1 MKITNSIK
9 DLILDKQTSFR
20 QTNPKS
26 GSVMVGLTD
35 DELADM
41 ARISKRELQRIKSKK
56 DFGPFGIQIIL
67 RVLHSLGINPAEIN
81 LYPIEIDINREPTL
95 EINIDDK
102 LSNINFENNTVHL
115 SIRNPVLLLESL
127 SGRNKNFLIS
137 NERIIKPTI
146 NDFDNYRDKDIIL
159 KCLGD
164 NTKINYGEVSVRWLQ
179 QYSPWPPS
187 IDALLFGK
195 NLIHSKIIGNIFKG
209 QNPVICDIG
218 TGTGFLAAVCAKHLH
233 PTELIITDTRKS
245 AVELAMHNVKSNSS
259 PDCKLIDL
267 VGFGLTPIL
276 AHIKSKVDAILLTP
290 PYIPIYNKSLNHRS
304 EVYSNVLLEQ
314 VLLDF
319 HHLSKHLIL
328 LISSVANAE
337 YQEAISRSS
346 SRLSIIEIDY
356 KWVPFRVS
364 PATRS
369 NYPQRQI

>member
-1 MKITNSIK
+1 M
-9 DLILDKQTSFR
+9 
-20 QTNPKS
+20 
-26 GSVMVGLTD
+26 
-35 DELADM
+35 
-41 ARISKRELQRIKSKK
+41 
-56 DFGPFGIQIIL
+56 
-67 RVLHSLGINPAEIN
+67 
-81 LYPIEIDINREPTL
+81 
-95 EINIDDK
+95 
-102 LSNINFENNTVHL
+102 
-115 SIRNPVLLLESL
+115 
-127 SGRNKNFLIS
+127 
-137 NERIIKPTI
+137 
-146 NDFDNYRDKDIIL
+146 
-159 KCLGD
+159 
-164 NTKINYGEVSVRWLQ
+164 
-179 QYSPWPPS
+179 
-187 IDALLFGK
+187 FGK

-364 PATRS
+364 IVEPNEINNLVNRALLLDIEAEPDKIMIDENDFNSIVQDNRGYRYWHRISLKLITV
-369 NYPQRQI
+369 